1 MNSKLNIAEES
12 ARLSTAIFDFDRRC
26 LLALDKIIESECIPE
41 KKLTWRIFEDNSPEC
56 PDSYFSQRRKS

>member
-41 KKLTWRIFEDNSPEC
+41 KKLTWRILEETPEC
-56 PDSYFSQRRKS
+56 PDSCFSQRRKS

>member
-41 KKLTWRIFEDNSPEC
+41 KKLTWRIFEDTSPEC